1 MLIPLIVIM
10 RMTNFI
16 ALKFIVWRPSYPWE
30 REWGGDLK
38 VPVSFGSKLNH
49 EAFSYCTFLRSLSF
63 LFEITPTHCLFICK
77 GFFTPPPSSSPK
89 GEIICLSPLSTPHIT
104 STNTETNTQRSN
116 YKYMQLLYFTRKN
129 QRFVFH
135 SYQHLI
141 SQVQIQKQMYK
152 KKDTNTKPYIVFH

>member
-1 MLIPLIVIM
+1 MILHVYKRFKTHHADSADCDEEDDKFYCTQVYCLETLLPL
-10 RMTNFI
+10 R
-16 ALKFIVWRPSYPWE
+16 E
-30 REWGGDLK
+30 RVRGDLK

-77 GFFTPPPSSSPK
+77 GFFTLPPSSPM

-116 YKYMQLLYFTRKN
+116 YKYMQ
-129 QRFVFH
+129 
-135 SYQHLI
+135 
-141 SQVQIQKQMYK
+141 
-152 KKDTNTKPYIVFH
+152 